1 MDDIKENMN
10 YSVLYHNNTALC
22 TSESYGQVLV
32 IACMVYASLLQ
43 TKALKYGT

>member
-22 TSESYGQVLV
+22 TSESYGQVLQGV
-32 IACMVYASLLQ
+32 PKKHRL
-43 TKALKYGT
+43 